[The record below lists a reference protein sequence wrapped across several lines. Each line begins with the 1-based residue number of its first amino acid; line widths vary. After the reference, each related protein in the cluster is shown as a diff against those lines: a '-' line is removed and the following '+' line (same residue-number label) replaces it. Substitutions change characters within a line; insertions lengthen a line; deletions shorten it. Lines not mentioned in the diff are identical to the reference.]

1 MNKITVYATLLG
13 CYAWNLLSVTISQL
27 LADVGVVFI
36 VIGYVKVAKYA
47 FFFRTGHFGSA
58 IINATVLVYLKKPV
72 QWQME
77 LKHCRMSRITG
88 HKHTSIEPYSCLIV
102 IPREIFRNSSHL
114 IVTRTWNN
122 VDLGN

>member
-58 IINATVLVYLKKPV
+58 IINATVLLVYLMKPV
-72 QWQME
+72 HWQME
-77 LKHCRMSRITG
+77 LKHCRMTPDHWTQA
-88 HKHTSIEPYSCLIV
+88 HKH
-102 IPREIFRNSSHL
+102 
-114 IVTRTWNN
+114 
-122 VDLGN
+122 